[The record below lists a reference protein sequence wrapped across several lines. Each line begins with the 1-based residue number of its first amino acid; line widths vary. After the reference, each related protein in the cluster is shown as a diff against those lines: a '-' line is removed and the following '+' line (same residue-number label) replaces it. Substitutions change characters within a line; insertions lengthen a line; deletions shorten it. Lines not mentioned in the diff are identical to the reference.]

1 LEDNGKF
8 KIIEDYIYSLIDIPM
23 YPQKIATYRASKVSL
38 FYAIFTV
45 LIISASKETVIVGSV
60 FYKVVKWTI
69 TWFPH
74 YTFIFGYV
82 DYVSIWVVLIGTL
95 IELGAFVLL
104 SVITHY
110 TLRLMGGKS
119 TLPATLT
126 IIGYSWIVDVI
137 IVVGGLITIGLDIP
151 STIVVLLVS
160 YVIVLLIK
168 LGLLVRN
175 LSIIHGLKWTTSLIA
190 ILLVSILFLIIGLAV
205 IVV

>member
-1 LEDNGKF
+1 MKNNGKL
-8 KIIEDYIYSLIDIPM
+8 KIVEDYICSLIDIPI
-23 YPQKIATYRASKVSL
+23 YPQKIMVSKVSL
-38 FYAIFTV
+38 LYAIFTV
-45 LIISASKETVIVGSV
+45 LIIGASKETVIVGSV

-74 YTFIFGYV
+74 YTFIFGYI
-82 DYVSIWVVLIGTL
+82 DYVSIWIILIGTL

-104 SVITHY
+104 SLITHY

-119 TLPATLT
+119 TLLATLT
-126 IIGYSWIVDVI
+126 IIGYSWIVDIIVI
-137 IVVGGLITIGLDIP
+137 IGGLIAISLDIP
-151 STIVVLLVS
+151 NTVMILLAS

-190 ILLVSILFLIIGLAV
+190 IVLVSIIFLIIGLAV
-205 IVV
+205 MVV